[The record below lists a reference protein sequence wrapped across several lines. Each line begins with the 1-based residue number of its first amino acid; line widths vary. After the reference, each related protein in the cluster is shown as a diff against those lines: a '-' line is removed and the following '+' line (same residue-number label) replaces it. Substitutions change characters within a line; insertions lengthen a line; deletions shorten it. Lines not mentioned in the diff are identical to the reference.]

1 MARIEAAGGW
11 VRAMFMEDGEE
22 VPARSYKKKGK
33 PWLGPGLRISRA
45 LGDTQAEMDGLI
57 YPKPDVRYH
66 SVQKDDLFL
75 ILASDGVWEFIDDQ
89 FAVNIINYARNKGV
103 DATQACKMLI
113 MQAAILWR
121 KNEGMYRDDITAYV
135 IYLTPVVAALSS
147 EAAEA
152 SAA

>member
-103 DATQACKMLI
+103 EIRLKPGHIAF
-113 MQAAILWR
+113 
-121 KNEGMYRDDITAYV
+121 
-135 IYLTPVVAALSS
+135 
-147 EAAEA
+147 
-152 SAA
+152 